1 MGKPSWQGKPRFEQ
15 EFQIRQK
22 PFQLRKKAVDL
33 KSSFERSVL
42 LSQAQKTLLNLSA
55 FYTSGSQDIHA
66 LHSALAQAESLAI
79 GLRTVYEAAYCN
91 TSAGRAS
98 PTAPILQNIDG
109 RISVNEYGW
118 LHIELAMLLPHCQ
131 YQTPRYLI
139 DTLERLLDGYAQHHQ
154 LPWFSKALL
163 AIDEWSNIQNR
174 QIYDQDNKG
183 WKAIPNI
190 LKGRV
195 LADDDQYHLEIALL
209 SRQEEQPFCHIFI
222 LPAEEA
228 DAFFTLRS
236 GNFGYPP

>member
-1 MGKPSWQGKPRFEQ
+1 MVMQ
-15 EFQIRQK
+15 
-22 PFQLRKKAVDL
+22 
-33 KSSFERSVL
+33 
-42 LSQAQKTLLNLSA
+42 
-55 FYTSGSQDIHA
+55 
-66 LHSALAQAESLAI
+66 
-79 GLRTVYEAAYCN
+79 
-91 TSAGRAS
+91 
-98 PTAPILQNIDG
+98 
-109 RISVNEYGW
+109 
-118 LHIELAMLLPHCQ
+118 
-131 YQTPRYLI
+131 
-139 DTLERLLDGYAQHHQ
+139 QHHQ

>member
-1 MGKPSWQGKPRFEQ
+1 M
-15 EFQIRQK
+15 
-22 PFQLRKKAVDL
+22 

-183 WKAIPNI
+183 WKAIPKEPLN
-190 LKGRV
+190 KSPSFSTER
-195 LADDDQYHLEIALL
+195 EN
-209 SRQEEQPFCHIFI
+209 RR
-222 LPAEEA
+222 LPLGSS
-228 DAFFTLRS
+228 DS
-236 GNFGYPP
+236 VGK

>member
-1 MGKPSWQGKPRFEQ
+1 MKNPSEQ
-15 EFQIRQK
+15 
-22 PFQLRKKAVDL
+22 
-33 KSSFERSVL
+33 SML
-42 LSQAQKTLLNLSA
+42 LPQAQKALHHLSA
-55 FYTSGSQDIHA
+55 FYTSGGQDLHA
-66 LHSALAQAESLAI
+66 LHSALAQAEALAI
-79 GLRTVYEAAYCN
+79 GMRTVYESTYRGI
-91 TSAGRAS
+91 SVGRTTPA
-98 PTAPILQNIDG
+98 APIQQNTGG

-118 LHIELAMLLPHCQ
+118 LHIELTMLLPHCQ

-163 AIDEWSNIQNR
+163 IIDEWSNIQNR
-174 QIYDQDNKG
+174 QVYDQDNKG

-195 LADDDQYHLEIALL
+195 LADDDQYHLEVALL
-209 SRQEEQPFCHIFI
+209 SRQEDQPFCHVFV
-222 LPAEEA
+222 LPEEDA